1 MTSFREIPLARPD
14 VSQADIEAVLA
25 VLKTP
30 HLSLGPAIPR
40 FEAAFCTRLSC
51 KHAVAVNSGTAALHL
66 AVRAYGIGPGDEVIT
81 SPFTFIATS
90 NCALFEGAT
99 PVFVDIDPDTW
110 NIDPQK
116 AAAAVTTRT
125 KAIIPVDVFGQPA
138 DMDAICAIA
147 RRHNIKVI
155 EDSAEA
161 LGATYKGRPAGML
174 GDVGVFAF
182 YPNKQITTGEGGVLI
197 TNDDEVARLARSM
210 RNQGRDP
217 SSGWLGHPRL
227 GYNYR
232 MPDILAALGTSQLG
246 RLDEFVAKRAK
257 VAGMYSQRLR
267 EERRVGLQKIEPHVS
282 MSWFVFVVK
291 LADSYEAKD
300 RDRIMAELRKRNIGC
315 NNYFAPIHLQPFYA
329 EKFGYKRGD
338 FPITERVADRTFA
351 LPFHPNLSEAEVDEV
366 VRVLRSLL

>member
-1 MTSFREIPLARPD
+1 MEIPLARPD
-14 VSQADIEAVLA
+14 ITPAEIDAVVA
-25 VLKTP
+25 VMKTP
-30 HLSLGPAIPR
+30 HLSLGPKLAE
-40 FEAAFCTRLSC
+40 FEAAFARYCGTRY
-51 KHAVAVNSGTAALHL
+51 AVAISSGTAALHL
-66 AVRAYGIGPGDEVIT
+66 CMAAIGIRPGDEVIST
-81 SPFTFIATS
+81 PFSFVASS
-90 NCALFEGAT
+90 NCILFEGGR

-110 NIDPQK
+110 NIDP
-116 AAAAVTTRT
+116 ARIEAAVTPRTR
-125 KAIIPVDVFGQPA
+125 AIIPVDVFGQPA
-138 DMDAICAIA
+138 DMDPILAVA
-147 RRHNIKVI
+147 RKHGLRVV
-155 EDSAEA
+155 EDSCEA
-161 LGATYKGRPAGML
+161 LGARYHGRRAGAL
-174 GDVGVFAF
+174 GDVGVFGF

-338 FPITERVADRTFA
+338 FPITERVADHTFA

>member
-14 VSQADIEAVLA
+14 INQADIDAVLA

-30 HLSLGPAIPR
+30 YLSLGPAVTR
-40 FEAAFCTRLSC
+40 FEAAFCDRFGC
-51 KHAVAVNSGTAALHL
+51 KHAVAVSSGTAGLHL
-66 AVRAYGIGPGDEVIT
+66 AVRACAVGPGDEVIT
-81 SPFTFIATS
+81 TPFTFIATS

-110 NIDPQK
+110 NIDPAK
-116 AAAAVTTRT
+116 AAAAVTPRT
-125 KAIIPVDVFGQPA
+125 KVIIPVDVFGQPA

-147 RRHNIKVI
+147 RPRDIRVI

-161 LGATYKGRPAGML
+161 LGARYKGRPAGTL

-197 TNDDEVARLARSM
+197 TDDDEVARLARSM

-217 SSGWLGHPRL
+217 TSGWLGHPRL

-232 MPDILAALGTSQLG
+232 MPDILAALGASQLR
-246 RLDEFVAKRAK
+246 RLDDFVARRARVAEMYIHRLTEEKRI
-257 VAGMYSQRLR
+257 S
-267 EERRVGLQKIEPHVS
+267 LQKVEPHVT

-291 LADSYEAKD
+291 LADSYRAED
-300 RDRIMAELRKRNIGC
+300 RDRIMTELRKRHIGC
-315 NNYFAPIHLQPFYA
+315 NNYFAPVHLQPFYA
-329 EKFGYKRGD
+329 EKFGCKRGD
-338 FPITERVADRTFA
+338 YPVTERVADRTIA
-351 LPFHPNLSEAEVDEV
+351 LPFHPNLTEGEVDEV
-366 VRVLRSLL
+366 CRTLKGLL